1 MNDPIFPNGLVVSL
15 SSLPLFY
22 MGKVS
27 NSAFILSLAL
37 ILGLMPW
44 IIYYILPIYYTKG
57 EELKQT
63 YISSSVS
70 ILVSVLIA
78 VFYTRTLK

>member
-1 MNDPIFPNGLVVSL
+1 MSDLRFKSSLALSL

-27 NSAFILSLAL
+27 NSAFILSIAL

-44 IIYYILPIYYTKG
+44 IIYYILPIYTKG
-57 EELKQT
+57 ELNQT

-70 ILVSVLIA
+70 IVISVFLA
-78 VFYTRTLK
+78 VFYTRRLK